1 MSIASK
7 YNHGSRFTYEIPK
20 DAPFK
25 SLKDFSEDSV
35 ITLRGL
41 YTSKKGKFGEE
52 PNAIIDKAVVNLPKH
67 LLGDVKDMMN
77 DTEFV
82 DAVNEGK
89 VGFKV
94 RTYEDTTYGKG
105 TCYSV
110 EWVDL
115 D

>member
-1 MSIASK
+1 MIAAK
-7 YNHGSRFTYEIPK
+7 YNKGSRFTYELPK

-25 SLKDFSEDSV
+25 SLKDFSEDAV

-41 YTSKKGKFGEE
+41 YTSSKGKFGEE
-52 PNAIIDKAVVNLPKH
+52 PNAIIDKAIVNLPKH

-77 DTEFV
+77 DEEFIA
-82 DAVNEGK
+82 AVNEGK

-94 RTYEDTTYGKG
+94 RTYEDTNYGKG